1 MVKRAIL
8 RIGDEL
14 EEKQVSVNKEYKF
27 REGSMGVIKNS
38 DIIQKQGKGNILFYA
53 EHIEERKTHRPYYV
67 IWVNHY
73 TEEDVGGIKY
83 NKIYH
88 LQYDNKPAV
97 IFMRKESVLNPP
109 IEIGDVFTIGLG
121 IINDRPSYV
130 LKVVKKHGTFVP
142 HIQEKIQVYK

>member
-67 IWVNHY
+67 IWVDHY
-73 TEEDVGGIKY
+73 TEEDVEDIKY
-83 NKIYH
+83 NKIYPME
-88 LQYDNKPAV
+88 YDNKPAV

-109 IEIGDVFTIGLG
+109 IEIGDVFVIGLG

-142 HIQEKIQVYK
+142 HIQPKTQVYK